1 MRGLG
6 RLTRGAVVRGTVV
19 CSWWLVAD
27 ATADVTVVAA
37 DDADTQGRV
46 VAGPFAERED
56 ARWAAAT
63 HAGKERLTT
72 VYGVPRA
79 DGTVSRR
86 PSPDDWAWLA
96 HLGDQ
101 LERLPEDWDAG
112 LSDEDPLA
120 TLAVEVTAAL
130 AEAGLPLHDAAG
142 ADTALGGACL
152 TAEPALGG
160 IVVTWR
166 QHDRMAVDQ
175 VHGSAAEAAVQQ
187 VMNAAVADIL
197 RLRGLVVEPFA
208 NSTGHVVRSPL

>member
-19 CSWWLVAD
+19 CSWWL
-27 ATADVTVVAA
+27 AA
-37 DDADTQGRV
+37 DDVAAPGRI
-46 VAGPFAERED
+46 VAGPFAERDD
-56 ARWAAAT
+56 ARWAAAE
-63 HAGKERLTT
+63 HAVDERLAI
-72 VYGVPRA
+72 VYGVPRP

-130 AEAGLPLHDAAG
+130 AEAGLPLHDATG
-142 ADTALGGACL
+142 PDTALGGACL
-152 TAEPALGG
+152 APEPALGG

-166 QHDRMAVDQ
+166 QHDRMSVDQ

-187 VMNAAVADIL
+187 VMNRTVAEIL
-197 RLRGLVVEPFA
+197 QLRGLAVEQFA

>member
-6 RLTRGAVVRGTVV
+6 RLTRGAVDRGTVV
-19 CSWWLVAD
+19 CRWWLVDGD
-27 ATADVTVVAA
+27 AP
-37 DDADTQGRV
+37 GRIA
-46 VAGPFAERED
+46 AGPFVERDD
-56 ARWAAAT
+56 ARWAVAA
-63 HAGKERLTT
+63 HEDAPRLSV
-72 VYGVPRA
+72 VYGIPRP
-79 DGTVSRR
+79 DGSVSRR

-96 HLGDQ
+96 HLGEQ

-130 AEAGLPLHDAAG
+130 AEAGLPLHDSTG
-142 ADTALGGACL
+142 PDTALGGACL
-152 TAEPALGG
+152 TPEPALGG

-166 QHDRMAVDQ
+166 QHDRMTVDQ

-187 VMNAAVADIL
+187 VMNRTLAEIL
-197 RLRGLVVEPFA
+197 ELRGLAVEQFA

>member
-6 RLTRGAVVRGTVV
+6 RLTRGAVARGTVV
-19 CSWWLVAD
+19 CSWWLAVDDVD
-27 ATADVTVVAA
+27 AP
-37 DDADTQGRV
+37 GRI
-46 VAGPFAERED
+46 VAGPFDERDD
-56 ARWAAAT
+56 ARWAVAAED
-63 HAGKERLTT
+63 AGERLTI
-72 VYGVPRA
+72 VYGIPRT

-86 PSPDDWAWLA
+86 PSPDDWAWLS

-112 LSDEDPLA
+112 LSEEDPLA

-130 AEAGLPLHDAAG
+130 AEAGLPLHDASG
-142 ADTALGGACL
+142 PDSALGGACL
-152 TAEPALGG
+152 TPEPMLGG

-166 QHDRMAVDQ
+166 QHDRMSVDQ

-187 VMNAAVADIL
+187 VMNRAIAEVL
-197 RLRGLVVEPFA
+197 QLRGLLVEPFA